1 MKNVRSL
8 QTYVGFMNS
17 AEMLTEKGWDSNI
30 PVLPVSIAYH
40 CIVLVNA
47 TTVMVIG
54 GFQRYEDSGKTFCF
68 NTEQQSWTE
77 GPKLSYKR
85 NYLNCGRIRK
95 NKDSQEIS
103 IIAVGGFIGGSSS
116 SSTEILDA
124 DSNVWRNGPELPFG
138 IDTSQLVE
146 DQQGRV
152 FLVGGAGLVNGK
164 NVILDLT

>member
-1 MKNVRSL
+1 
-8 QTYVGFMNS
+8 MNS

-54 GFQRYEDSGKTFCF
+54 GHQNYEDSGKTFYF
-68 NTEQQSWTE
+68 NTEEQSWTE
-77 GPKLSYKR
+77 GPELTYKR
-85 NYLNCGRIRK
+85 SYLSCGKIRK
-95 NKDSQEIS
+95 NKDSQEMS
-103 IIAVGGFIGGSSS
+103 IIAVGGSSS
-116 SSTEILDA
+116 SSTEILDVG
-124 DSNVWRNGPELPFG
+124 SNEWRNGPELPFG

-152 FLVGGAGLVNGK
+152 VLVGGGTICKRDNQ
-164 NVILDLT
+164 NP